1 MREYVIQNVDFIQVQ
16 VNPGD
21 SKVYFPVSSHL
32 LGKTI
37 LFLESCFAPFATY
50 DLTGRYPVLASEN
63 LYVTLFDVNGN
74 LIVDSLTISYF
85 NSFSGNDLPKIDA
98 VIDWERSFVSI
109 QTEIAQA
116 SVLYFSVYIGKYNLP
131 VPQQNNVYNLSIPVN
146 SAMMDISLYRK
157 VQALSGKKITGIYAS
172 SENPSQEIIYPN
184 FIESG
189 YLYFVPNDSSRY
201 LNWIPISFFSGLE
214 SLMQIGTIPLWRKF
228 IDPVEINFDRSK
240 IYIRSD
246 NSESR
251 ILNLTFCYE

>member
-1 MREYVIQNVDFIQVQ
+1 MREYVVQNVDFIQVQ

-50 DLTGRYPVLASEN
+50 DLTGRYPVLATEN

-85 NSFSGNDLPKIDA
+85 YPFSGNDLPKIDA

-109 QTEIAQA
+109 QTEIAQT

-189 YLYFVPNDSSRY
+189 YLYFVPKDSSRY
-201 LNWIPISFFSGLE
+201 LNWIPIPFFSGLE
-214 SLMQIGTIPLWRKF
+214 SLMQVGTIPLWRKF